1 MALYATPDQHAGNPP
16 STWRVRKVKKGLWH
30 VVDAADTTLERAT
43 TRREAERLR
52 LTGHAARLWE
62 DERRWYAGEPV
73 AGWRPYRDVTQDR
86 DDRRAEMFAA
96 KWLADTEGEG
106 NQGEVW
112 PTTDA
117 NLAQVFAGC
126 VKPPDQRLYP
136 AIRAKLADRSWL
148 VT

>member
-1 MALYATPDQHAGNPP
+1 MALYNDPAQHAANPP
-16 STWRVRKVKKGLWH
+16 ATWQVRKATARLWH
-30 VVDAADTTLERAT
+30 VVDAAGTTLESAPT
-43 TRREAERLR
+43 KREAERLR
-52 LTGHAARLWE
+52 LEGFCARLWE
-62 DERRWYAGEPV
+62 KERRWYAGEPV
-73 AGWRPYRDVTQDR
+73 AGWRPYRDVTQDG

-106 NQGEVW
+106 NQGQVW